1 MSDHIVKSYD
11 EDLAALK
18 MLLAQMGGLAEQQLD
33 DAIDA
38 LSRRDTTLADRV
50 IQNDERIDMLE
61 RQIEEK
67 AILTIAKR
75 QPMARDLREIM
86 VAIRVASDLERIGDL
101 AKNTAKRAHAI
112 SEPLPR
118 KLMTGVTRMGRLAQ
132 SELKDILDAYAR
144 SDAEK
149 ALEVWR
155 SDEELD
161 SLYNSIFRE
170 LLTYMMEDPRNISLC
185 THLSSA
191 PRTWS
196 ASATTPPTSPRTSI
210 TRSMAGPWP
219 RTARSAIQPAPCPCK
234 TPTQT
239 IDPMSASIL
248 VVEDEEPIQILL
260 SYNLES
266 EGYRA
271 RHTAQG
277 EDVPRLVSEE
287 RPDLILLD
295 WMLPGVSGIEV
306 CRMLRTKPETRD
318 IPIIMLTARSE
329 EAERSAAL
337 PPAPTTTWSSPSRCR
352 NCWPAS
358 APSCAGSI
366 PMRLPTRSRP
376 ATSRSTAARGG

>member
-112 SEPLPR
+112 SEALPR

-185 THLSSA
+185 THLLFGA
-191 PRTWS
+191 KNMERIGDH
-196 ASATTPPTSPRTSI
+196 ATNI
-210 TRSMAGPWP
+210 AEN
-219 RTARSAIQPAPCPCK
+219 IYY
-234 TPTQT
+234 
-239 IDPMSASIL
+239 L
-248 VVEDEEPIQILL
+248 V
-260 SYNLES
+260 
-266 EGYRA
+266 
-271 RHTAQG
+271 QG
-277 EDVPRLVSEE
+277 KPLSEE
-287 RPDLILLD
+287 RPKKDVTSAMRVD
-295 WMLPGVSGIEV
+295 IE
-306 CRMLRTKPETRD
+306 
-318 IPIIMLTARSE
+318 
-329 EAERSAAL
+329 
-337 PPAPTTTWSSPSRCR
+337 
-352 NCWPAS
+352 
-358 APSCAGSI
+358 GSDD
-366 PMRLPTRSRP
+366 R
-376 ATSRSTAARGG
+376 